1 MSLRAEIA
9 AATSVLLSITSPQV
23 HNLCT
28 ADQKT
33 ADQTGGSLTQ
43 YQPSRHD
50 NYEGVRR

>member
-9 AATSVLLSITSPQV
+9 AATSVLLSITSPKV

-33 ADQTGGSLTQ
+33 ADQKGGSLTWC
-43 YQPSRHD
+43 QPARHE
-50 NYEGVRR
+50 NEGAQQ